1 MVTKN
6 NLLFIFSHLFIS
18 FKELIFIIIPQY
30 IYEYDISYYT
40 IMSFI
45 FQNIFF
51 VELFYTLVRYF

>member
-45 FQNIFF
+45 FQNNVF